1 MAKFYG
7 AGQWDPKL
15 IVLQIIC
22 LQCSF
27 YISQGVLLFLC
38 HGFSLTFDDFFAYY
52 AQNLSNVEGI
62 KNSFSVIAS
71 SVISAIALSV
81 FVERAKKC
89 LDFGITLYFVDLII
103 HSIYLDF
110 PRSWEW
116 WIVHV
121 IALAIT
127 VLLGEYLCSRQ
138 ELQDIPMLKLFSK

>member
-1 MAKFYG
+1 MCDQSCIDGNNSAHCGK
-7 AGQWDPKL
+7 K
-15 IVLQIIC
+15 
-22 LQCSF
+22 CSF

-71 SVISAIALSV
+71 SVIRFAVQAQYLCTFVLLLLCSAIALSV

-103 HSIYLDF
+103 HSIYL
-110 PRSWEW
+110 
-116 WIVHV
+116 V
-121 IALAIT
+121 A
-127 VLLGEYLCSRQ
+127 VL
-138 ELQDIPMLKLFSK
+138 